1 MRTTDAFWDASPG
14 GTVNQVGATV
24 APTITWDIVPTQEF
38 VMATLLITI
47 WGAFFTPFAVT
58 GLALLDYHIRG

>member
-1 MRTTDAFWDASPG
+1 
-14 GTVNQVGATV
+14 V